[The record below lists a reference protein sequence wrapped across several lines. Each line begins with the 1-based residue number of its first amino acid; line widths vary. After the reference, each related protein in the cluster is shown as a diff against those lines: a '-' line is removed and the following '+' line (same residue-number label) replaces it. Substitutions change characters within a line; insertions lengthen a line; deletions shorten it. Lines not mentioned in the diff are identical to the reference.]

1 MRALALIP
9 LIFLPVLGMA
19 ASAPDVSPEQTLD
32 RPRIALV
39 LSGGGA
45 RGAAH
50 AGVIQLLESYRVP
63 IDIVVGTS
71 MGAVVGGFYASG
83 MSPEE
88 ITEWLENLDW
98 AAAATDRPR
107 RRTLSMRRKQDD
119 QSYALQ
125 AQIGY
130 RDRRFI
136 LPRGLLGAQ
145 NLSFL
150 LREQTLHTSRWQH
163 FDQYPIRLRTVA
175 TDIERGEP
183 MVLSRG
189 PLSDALLASVAVPG
203 VVAPIEIDGRM
214 LVDGGLV
221 NNLPI
226 GVAREMGADV
236 IIAVDVSTPL
246 LLRGDLEDIFGVS
259 AQVINMLGQE
269 NLRAAIDL
277 LQPQDILVRPDLSG
291 ITAADFDLM
300 SEAIQRGLASA
311 PTVAHRLRGLSLDY
325 ARWEEWL
332 SRHRVVDRA
341 LPLISFIELDNPT
354 AIADELIL
362 ARIRLQVGEPLSVD
376 ALKRDLDALYSI
388 GEFERIDFE
397 VLHRAGQQG
406 LRITVAPKELG
417 QNYLRFGMNIQ
428 DDLQGSGAYNLLF
441 MHTRTQLNELN
452 GEWRTEVQIGQT
464 RRIASEWF
472 QPVTW
477 DGRYFVRPQ
486 IDWMQTPFDL
496 YGTDGLREARY
507 NFGRTSLALDFG
519 FQWDNIG
526 EIVIGPLIQEVNASL
541 AIGDPSL
548 PDFGDRVGGW
558 RWHLT
563 VDQLD
568 SWSFPSDGWL
578 LEFAGMHANS
588 SLGGDLD
595 FSKITFGS
603 MKAWTLNDYDRLI
616 LGVTGGARTSG
627 ALPFYEEF
635 PLGGFL
641 SVSGLRRNSLRGA
654 YALVARII
662 WYRSVLRLPGALG
675 DQLYVGMSHER
686 GNVWSNAGDISL
698 SGLRWGASAFVG
710 ADLYIGA
717 LYLGFGY
724 ADSGRTA
731 GYLFLQR
738 SF

>member
-9 LIFLPVLGMA
+9 LVFLPVLGEA
-19 ASAPDVSPEQTLD
+19 DPTRDAHPEPVLD

-50 AGVIQLLESYRVP
+50 AGVLQLLESYRVP

-71 MGAVVGGFYASG
+71 MGAVVGGFYAAG

-88 ITEWLENLDW
+88 ITEWIENLDW
-98 AAAATDRPR
+98 VAAATDRPR
-107 RRTLSMRRKQDD
+107 RQSLSMRRKQDD

-130 RDRRFI
+130 RDGRFI
-136 LPRGLLGAQ
+136 LPQGLLGAQ
-145 NLSFL
+145 TLGFL
-150 LREQTLHTSRWQH
+150 LREQTLHTSKWQD

-183 MVLSRG
+183 LVLSRG
-189 PLSDALLASVAVPG
+189 PLADALLASMAVPG
-203 VVAPIEIDGRM
+203 VVTPMEINGRL

-221 NNLPI
+221 DNLPI
-226 GVAREMGADV
+226 GVARALGAQV
-236 IIAVDVSTPL
+236 VIAVDVSTPL
-246 LLRGDLEDIFGVS
+246 LLRGDLADIFGVS

-291 ITAADFDLM
+291 ITASDFDLM
-300 SEAIQRGLASA
+300 GEAIQRGLASG
-311 PTVAHRLRGLSLDY
+311 PTVAYRLRGLSLDP

-332 SRHRVVDRA
+332 LRHRVVDRS
-341 LPLISFIELDNPT
+341 LPEIAFIELENPT
-354 AIADELIL
+354 AIADEVIQ
-362 ARIRLQVGEPLSVD
+362 ARIRVQIGQPLSVD
-376 ALKRDLDALYSI
+376 TLKRDLDALYSV

-397 VLHRAGQQG
+397 LMARAGQQG
-406 LRITVAPKELG
+406 LRITLAPKE
-417 QNYLRFGMNIQ
+417 QAPNYLRFGVNIQ

-477 DGRYFVRPQ
+477 DGRFFVRPRVE
-486 IDWMQTPFDL
+486 WMRTQFDL
-496 YGTDGLREARY
+496 FGPDGSREARY
-507 NFGRTSLALDFG
+507 NFGRSSFGVDIG

-526 EIVIGPLIQEVNASL
+526 EIVVGALLQDADATLN
-541 AIGDPSL
+541 IGDPSL
-548 PDFGDRVGGW
+548 QDFGDRIGGW

-563 VDQLD
+563 LDQLD

-578 LEFAGMHANS
+578 LEFSGLHANS
-588 SLGGDLD
+588 SISGDLD
-595 FSKITFGS
+595 FSKITFGA
-603 MKAWTLNDYDRLI
+603 MKAWTVTAQDRVI
-616 LGVTGGARTSG
+616 FGVTGGMRTNG
-627 ALPFYEEF
+627 ALPLYEEF

-641 SVSGLRRNSLRGA
+641 SVSGLRRDSLRGA
-654 YALVARII
+654 YSLVARVI
-662 WYRSVLRLPGALG
+662 WYRSVMRLPAALG

-686 GNVWSNAGDISL
+686 GNVWDSADDMSLGD
-698 SGLRWGASAFVG
+698 LRWGASAFVG